1 MLALV
6 IDDVAEVGG
15 RCALS
20 HDERLEH
27 GAASLHRIEER
38 AAALRD
44 RLVVHVVV
52 VHGHEAN
59 RAHRVALR
67 PERIGRAKTE
77 THVAL
82 VRRVHRARDE
92 QHILARRSRRAR
104 LELERGLHAVKAAA
118 SAARAAMSRRAL
130 LADFCEVCAPRS
142 PGERARRVQQS
153 MQSLRAAATAG
164 VIGVTGDLLMQW
176 KEGRRSVDW
185 ARAGR
190 LAAFRTVHAPVIDY
204 SWRFFDRAIPFTGAV
219 GVAARVVADQGLLM
233 PPSLVAFFL
242 SQSAMEGLSAEACV
256 ARAKD
261 AFIPTGAPA

>member
-6 IDDVAEVGG
+6 IDDVAEIGG
-15 RCALS
+15 RGALS
-20 HDERLEH
+20 RDERLEH

-38 AAALRD
+38 AAALRG

-67 PERIGRAKTE
+67 PERICSTKTE

-82 VRRVHRARDE
+82 VRRGHRARDE

-118 SAARAAMSRRAL
+118 SAARG
-130 LADFCEVCAPRS
+130 LAERPAGGLREVCARRS
-142 PGERARRVQQS
+142 PGKRARRVQQS

-256 ARAKD
+256 ARTKD